1 MLAEEIFKVL
11 RPLTRYRNIVVFV
24 SGLHIIIGLL
34 PPYFMNMLIDE
45 LYPYMGE
52 RSVYLFI
59 IGTIAG
65 LLLACFFLDWL
76 QGYLWAD
83 LINQGAGITRSFF
96 FSRVLHKNYRF
107 FIEHPVGDINNKVI
121 NDSYIY
127 VRSRLV
133 LMPTLVLN
141 LLHIVVIFVFLLFL
155 NVYMKLMTITFSVLF
170 FVAYSQIN
178 RFMRKSAVKER
189 EGFST
194 LMAEANESLN
204 GIDTIQLYA
213 AEHYSAEYFEKLSD
227 RYERH
232 LSKLKYWQA
241 LSKAV
246 RNIIMN
252 IVPVAAILA
261 VIFYLTRGGDI
272 TVGSIIAFY
281 YLLSR
286 LREPIR
292 SLTDFNIDMQN
303 ARAVEERLQELLTK
317 DLRQELQLEMIDRI
331 DELEF
336 KNLGFGYPDT
346 GMVLS
351 GLNVKLRR
359 GDCLAITGPSGAG
372 KTTLMRLL
380 MRQVTPSEGEI
391 SVNGKNY
398 VDIDPASYIARIAVL
413 PQDVYIF
420 DSTLHENISFGKDY
434 PEKRIRD
441 AAKLS
446 AIDHFSMDENALGLS
461 GGERQRIG
469 LARALACEYDV
480 LILDE
485 PTSNLDEET
494 ECVIIESL
502 RQVQRETNCIM
513 IVVTHSANILER
525 LCAKQMPQQL
535 KLPRH

>member
-1 MLAEEIFKVL
+1 MLSGEVSGIL
-11 RPLTRYRNIVVFV
+11 RPLNKYRNIVVV
-24 SGLHIIIGLL
+24 ISALHILTGLL

-45 LYPYMGE
+45 LYPYIGE

-76 QGYLWAD
+76 QGYFWAD

-141 LLHIVVIFVFLLFL
+141 LLHIVVIFVFMLFL
-155 NVYMKLMTITFSVLF
+155 NVYMKLMTIAFSMLF

-178 RFMRKSAVKER
+178 RFLRRSAVKER

-194 LMAEANESLN
+194 LMSEANESLS

-213 AEHYSAEYFEKLSD
+213 AEHYSAEHFEKLSD

-232 LSKLKYWQA
+232 LSRLKYWQA

-261 VIFYLTRGGDI
+261 GIFYLTRGGDI
-272 TVGSIIAFY
+272 TIGSIIAFY

-292 SLTDFNIDMQN
+292 ALTDFNIDMQN
-303 ARAVEERLQELLTK
+303 SRAVEERLKELLTK
-317 DLRQELQLEMIDRI
+317 EVREELKLDKIDRI

-336 KNLGFGYPDT
+336 KNLGFGYPGT
-346 GMVLS
+346 EMVLS
-351 GLNVKLRR
+351 GLDVKLRR

-391 SVNGKNY
+391 TVNGKNY
-398 VDIDPASYIARIAVL
+398 ADIDPASYIARIAVL

-420 DSTLHENISFGKDY
+420 DATLHENISFGKDY

-446 AIDHFSMDENALGLS
+446 VIDHFSMDENALSLS

-469 LARALACEYDV
+469 LARALACDYDV

-485 PTSNLDEET
+485 PTSNLDDET
-494 ECVIIESL
+494 ECAIIENL
-502 RQVQRETNCIM
+502 RQVQRQTNCIM
-513 IVVTHSANILER
+513 IVVTHSANILEK
-525 LCAKQMPQQL
+525 LCSKQLPQL
-535 KLPRH
+535 KLAGH

>member
-1 MLAEEIFKVL
+1 MLAGEIAKIL

-24 SGLHIIIGLL
+24 SGLHILIGLL
-34 PPYFMNMLIDE
+34 PPYFMNLLIDE
-45 LYPYMGE
+45 LYPYIGD

-107 FIEHPVGDINNKVI
+107 FMEHPVGDINNKVI

-133 LMPTLVLN
+133 LMPTLFLN

-155 NVYMKLMTITFSVLF
+155 NVYMKLMTITFSMLF
-170 FVAYSQIN
+170 FIAYSQIN
-178 RFMRKSAVKER
+178 RYMRKSAVKER

-194 LMAEANESLN
+194 LMAEANESLM
-204 GIDTIQLYA
+204 GIDTIHLYA
-213 AEHYSAEYFEKLSD
+213 AEHYSAEHFEMLSD
-227 RYERH
+227 RYEQH

-261 VIFYLTRGGDI
+261 GIFYLTRGGDI
-272 TVGSIIAFY
+272 TIGGIIAFY

-292 SLTDFNIDMQN
+292 ALTDFNIDMQN
-303 ARAVEERLQELLTK
+303 AKAVEERLQELLTK
-317 DLRQELQLEMIDRI
+317 EVREDLQLEKIDKI

-336 KNLGFGYPDT
+336 KNLGFGYPDAEL
-346 GMVLS
+346 VLS
-351 GLNVKLRR
+351 GLSIKLKR

-380 MRQVTPSEGEI
+380 MRQVIPSEGEI
-391 SVNGKNY
+391 CVNGKNY
-398 VDIDPASYIARIAVL
+398 IDIDPAAYIARIAIL
-413 PQDVYIF
+413 PQDVYVF
-420 DSTLHENISFGKDY
+420 DATLHENISFGKEY

-446 AIDHFSMDENALGLS
+446 SIDHFSMDENALGLS

-469 LARALACEYDV
+469 LARALACSYDV

-485 PTSNLDEET
+485 PTSNLDDEA
-494 ECVIIESL
+494 ECAIIQNL
-502 RQVQRETNCIM
+502 RHVQQTTNCIM
-513 IVVTHSANILER
+513 IVVTHSANILEK
-525 LCAKQMPQQL
+525 LCSQQL
-535 KLPRH
+535 ELPRH